1 MSRNVKEALVYL
13 IPSIILFLVF
23 FYWPLIQNIYLSFFS
38 WNMVSPTMKYV
49 GFKNFADIL
58 SSPELI
64 KIMINTVLFIG
75 FMLILIFVLP
85 YFYSYILGHLI
96 KKWNNFY
103 RSALFLPATLSLAV
117 ASILFLWIYNP
128 LEHMLI
134 SMMNVVISLSVIVQ
148 NGRMVVLDVSKDIAV
163 LSPIH

>member
-1 MSRNVKEALVYL
+1 MSRNVKEAFWYL

-49 GFKNFADIL
+49 GLKNFTDIL
-58 SSPELI
+58 ASPELI
-64 KIMINTVLFIG
+64 KIMINTVFYVG

-96 KKWNNFY
+96 QRW
-103 RSALFLPATLSLAV
+103 
-117 ASILFLWIYNP
+117 
-128 LEHMLI
+128 
-134 SMMNVVISLSVIVQ
+134 
-148 NGRMVVLDVSKDIAV
+148 
-163 LSPIH
+163 

>member
-1 MSRNVKEALVYL
+1 MSRNVKEAFWYL

-49 GFKNFADIL
+49 GLKNFTDIL
-58 SSPELI
+58 ASPELI
-64 KIMINTVLFIG
+64 KIMINTVFYVG

-96 KKWNNFY
+96 QRWSNFY

-117 ASILFLWIYNP
+117 ASILFLWIY
-128 LEHMLI
+128 LGWSYQYH
-134 SMMNVVISLSVIVQ
+134 SQHV
-148 NGRMVVLDVSKDIAV
+148 
-163 LSPIH
+163 